1 MRSSILRNIA
11 LVAVAATLGAGCTL
25 QESDTTEKR

>member
-11 LVAVAATLGAGCTL
+11 LVAVAATLGAGCTQ